1 MYFKFLNIKSTYT
14 EYTLVECTHTFYVYY
29 KAAVPNLFCA
39 MDSVGE

>member
-14 EYTLVECTHTFYVYY
+14 EYTPFYVYY

-39 MDSVGE
+39 MDSVGQ